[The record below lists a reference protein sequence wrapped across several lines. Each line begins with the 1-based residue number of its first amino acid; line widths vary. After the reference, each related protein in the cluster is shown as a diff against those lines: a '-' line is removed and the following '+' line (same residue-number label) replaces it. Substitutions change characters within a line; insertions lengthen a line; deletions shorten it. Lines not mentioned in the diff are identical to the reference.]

1 MRPAPTRWDVAAAE
15 GIACG
20 PETAREVIVQRLIDD
35 GVLDRGHRDNIFD
48 PRFGVAGAAGGP
60 HAPL

>member
-1 MRPAPTRWDVAAAE
+1 VAAAE